1 MYKAVCLSVFP
12 WETNSLL
19 AFLHTRG
26 DRYFY
31 TQGGTN
37 IFNTQEGVDIF
48 HLHMVGYQV
57 AKNLLGLVSWIIL
70 VSKGEGK
77 LLTGAIW
84 DVFGGL
90 KMSRVE

>member
-12 WETNSLL
+12 RETNNLL
-19 AFLHTRG
+19 VPWGTNIFTHKGGTNI
-26 DRYFY
+26 F
-31 TQGGTN
+31 THKGGTN

-70 VSKGEGK
+70 VSKGEG
-77 LLTGAIW
+77 
-84 DVFGGL
+84 
-90 KMSRVE
+90 

>member
-12 WETNSLL
+12 RETNNLL
-19 AFLHTRG
+19 VPWGTNIFTHKGGTNIFTHKMG
-26 DRYFY
+26 TNIF
-31 TQGGTN
+31 THKGGTN

-70 VSKGEGK
+70 VSKGEG
-77 LLTGAIW
+77 
-84 DVFGGL
+84 
-90 KMSRVE
+90 